1 MNKYVE
7 MTIAAVLLGTTATA
21 ASAMQRDPAFQAA
34 RDQGLIGEK
43 PDGYLGYVS
52 APSAA
57 IDALVKDLNIKRKD
71 AYTKAASANGAT
83 VEEMAFR
90 NGCRLIG
97 ERVAVGEKYQTPS
110 GSWVTKS
117 EAAPVLDTR
126 CP

>member
-7 MTIAAVLLGTTATA
+7 MTIAAVLLGTTAIA

-97 ERVAVGEKYQTPS
+97 ERVAIGEKYQTPS

>member
-1 MNKYVE
+1 MKKYIE
-7 MTIAAVLLGTTATA
+7 MILTAALLGTTATA
-21 ASAMQRDPAFQAA
+21 AVAMQRDPAFQAA

-43 PDGYLGYVS
+43 PDGYLGYVTS
-52 APSAA
+52 PSAA
-57 IDALVKDLNIKRKD
+57 IDALVKDINIKRKD

-110 GSWVTKS
+110 GGWFTKS
-117 EAAPVLDTR
+117 DAAPVLDTR